1 MALEDLVKVAER
13 QVKQLERRIDE
24 QEEVEVGMLDALNR
38 LLNTYRRL
46 VQVKWMEENRR
57 F

>member
-1 MALEDLVKVAER
+1 MAVEDLVKVAER

>member
-13 QVKQLERRIDE
+13 QVKKLERRIDE